1 MMIYDYGQI
10 TISSAL
16 RFIRNVK
23 LMTDFE
29 IKQVIGDVK
38 RVLLIQRK
46 ANTIFYFKLFC
57 PLLTAG
63 NVNKHLYSLSY
74 FLVLNYVSDG

>member
-10 TISSAL
+10 TISSTL
-16 RFIRNVK
+16 LHLK

-46 ANTIFYFKLFC
+46 ANTMFYFKLFC
-57 PLLTAG
+57 PLVTAG
-63 NVNKHLYSLSY
+63 NVNKHLYSPSY
-74 FLVLNYVSDG
+74 FLVLNYVSDD